1 MSLTATAEG
10 LLQAVRTQLEAQ
22 ISGIHIAEQIDVI
35 TQDVN
40 ALAHKGT
47 PLLRIG
53 DSVDDA
59 YPTRLAGIVRVTDT
73 IEVQTAWRVDPRDQL
88 TSRDDCLARARA
100 IRVALTST
108 AWGDVEN
115 RRATYISSEGPS
127 RHPSSAEWLVIVQT
141 FEFSRFAQLGA

>member
-10 LLQAVRTQLEAQ
+10 LLQAIKTQLEAQ
-22 ISGIHIAEQIDVI
+22 ISGIHITEQIDVI
-35 TQDVN
+35 TQDPS

-47 PLLRIG
+47 ALIRVG
-53 DSVDDA
+53 DDVDTD

-73 IEVQTAWRVDPRDQL
+73 VEVQTAWRVDPRAQL

-100 IRVALTST
+100 IRLALTGT
-108 AWGDVEN
+108 WGDVDT
-115 RRATYISSEGPS
+115 RRATYQGSEGPA